1 MEKLITLKKV
11 NFLDV
16 FGSGDEYL
24 KLIEKSLNVTIFARG
39 DKVKI
44 KGDKKNTLTAYD
56 TIFEMIETISK
67 TKNLSK
73 NDVQKIIA
81 LAQNEYLDQ
90 FNDSGKIISEGKNG
104 GVKAKTIG
112 QQNYIEKV
120 RKNDIVFSIGPAGT
134 GKTFIAVA
142 LAVNYLKQK
151 KINKI
156 ILCRPAV
163 EAGESLGFLPGDLKE
178 KIDPYL
184 NPLYDSLRYLLPE
197 KILTNYIENKLIEVA
212 PLAYMRGRTLDN
224 SFIILDEAQ
233 NATLIQMKMFLTRLG
248 IGSKSVITG
257 DVTQIDL
264 KTKGDSGLLQ
274 AINILRDIE
283 GLGFARLNETDIVR
297 HQLVTKIIKAYEQSE
312 EK

>member
-1 MEKLITLKKV
+1 MEKLIILKES
-11 NFLDV
+11 NFLDI

-24 KLIEKSLNVTIFARG
+24 KLIEKSLNVRIFARG

-44 KGDKKNTLTAYD
+44 SGNKKNALTAYD

-81 LAQNEYLDQ
+81 LAQNEFLEESI
-90 FNDSGKIISEGKNG
+90 NSNEVIVKGKNG
-104 GVKAKTIG
+104 EVKAKTVG
-112 QQNYIEKV
+112 QKNYIEKV

-142 LAVNYLKQK
+142 SAVNYLKQK

-197 KILTNYIENKLIEVA
+197 KTLTNYIENKLIEVA

-233 NATLIQMKMFLTRLG
+233 NATLVQMKMFLTRLG

-264 KTKGDSGLLQ
+264 KKKVDSGLLQ
-274 AINILRDIE
+274 AIKILKGLE
-283 GLGFARLNETDIVR
+283 GLGFVTLNETDIVR
-297 HQLVTKIIKAYEQSE
+297 HQLVTKIIKAYEESE
-312 EK
+312 VK

>member
-1 MEKLITLKKV
+1 MEKLITLKSV
-11 NFLDV
+11 SFLDI

-39 DKVKI
+39 NNVKI
-44 KGDKKNTLTAYD
+44 SGDKKNTLTAYD
-56 TIFEMIETISK
+56 TVLEMIEIISK
-67 TKNLSK
+67 TKYLSK

-81 LAQNEYLDQ
+81 IAQNEHSEESI
-90 FNDSGKIISEGKNG
+90 DSSNVIVKGRNGDVKI
-104 GVKAKTIG
+104 KTIG

-151 KINKI
+151 RINKI

-197 KILTNYIENKLIEVA
+197 KILINYIENKLIEVA

-233 NATLIQMKMFLTRLG
+233 NATLAQMKMFLTRLG

-264 KTKGDSGLLQ
+264 KRKVDSGLLQ
-274 AINILRDIE
+274 AIKILRNVD
-283 GLGFARLNETDIVR
+283 GLGFATLNETDIVR
-297 HQLVTKIIKAYEQSE
+297 HQLVTKIVKAYEQSE
-312 EK
+312 AR

>member
-1 MEKLITLKKV
+1 MEKLIILKES
-11 NFLDV
+11 NFLDI

-24 KLIEKSLNVTIFARG
+24 KLIEKSLNVRIFARG

-44 KGDKKNTLTAYD
+44 SGNKKNALTAYD

-81 LAQNEYLDQ
+81 LAQNEFLEESI
-90 FNDSGKIISEGKNG
+90 NSNEVIVKGKNG
-104 GVKAKTIG
+104 EVKAKTVG

-142 LAVNYLKQK
+142 SAVNYLKQK

-197 KILTNYIENKLIEVA
+197 KTLTNYIENKLIEVA

-233 NATLIQMKMFLTRLG
+233 NATLVQMKMFLTRLG

-264 KTKGDSGLLQ
+264 KKKVDSGLLQ
-274 AINILRDIE
+274 AIKILKGLE
-283 GLGFARLNETDIVR
+283 GLGFVTLNETDIVR
-297 HQLVTKIIKAYEQSE
+297 HQLVTKIIKAYQESE
-312 EK
+312 VK

>member
-1 MEKLITLKKV
+1 MEKLIILKESS
-11 NFLDV
+11 FLDI

-24 KLIEKSLNVTIFARG
+24 KLIEKSLNVRIFARG

-44 KGDKKNTLTAYD
+44 SGNKKNALTAYD

-81 LAQNEYLDQ
+81 LAQNEFLEESL
-90 FNDSGKIISEGKNG
+90 NSNEVIVKGKNG
-104 GVKAKTIG
+104 EVKAKTVG
-112 QQNYIEKV
+112 QKNYIEKV

-142 LAVNYLKQK
+142 SAVNYLKQK

-212 PLAYMRGRTLDN
+212 PLAYMRGRTLNN

-264 KTKGDSGLLQ
+264 KKKVDSGLLQ
-274 AINILRDIE
+274 AIKILKGLK
-283 GLGFARLNETDIVR
+283 GLGFVKLNETDIVR
-297 HQLVTKIIKAYEQSE
+297 HQLVTKIIKAYEESE
-312 EK
+312 AK

>member
-1 MEKLITLKKV
+1 MEKLIILKES
-11 NFLDV
+11 NFLDI

-24 KLIEKSLNVTIFARG
+24 KLIEKSLNVRIFARG

-44 KGDKKNTLTAYD
+44 SGNKKNALTAYD

-81 LAQNEYLDQ
+81 LAQNEFLEESI
-90 FNDSGKIISEGKNG
+90 NSNEVIVKGKNG
-104 GVKAKTIG
+104 EVKAKTVG

-142 LAVNYLKQK
+142 SAVNYLKQK

-197 KILTNYIENKLIEVA
+197 KTLTNYIENKLIEVA

-233 NATLIQMKMFLTRLG
+233 NATLVQMKMFLTRLG

-264 KTKGDSGLLQ
+264 KRKVDSGLLQ
-274 AINILRDIE
+274 AIKILKGLE
-283 GLGFARLNETDIVR
+283 GLGFVTLDEADIVR
-297 HQLVTKIIKAYEQSE
+297 HQLVTKIIKAYEESE
-312 EK
+312 VK

>member
-1 MEKLITLKKV
+1 MEKLITLKAV
-11 NFLDV
+11 SFIDI

-24 KLIEKSLNVTIFARG
+24 KLIEQSFNVTIFARG
-39 DKVKI
+39 NKVRI
-44 KGDKKNTLTAYD
+44 TGDKKNTLSAYE
-56 TIFEMIETISK
+56 TIIEMIETISK
-67 TKNLSK
+67 TKILSK

-81 LAQNEYLDQ
+81 LSQNEQ
-90 FNDSGKIISEGKNG
+90 VKKTVKSNKVIFNGKNG
-104 GVKAKTIG
+104 EVIAKTIG
-112 QQNYIEKV
+112 QKKYIQKV
-120 RKNDIVFSIGPAGT
+120 ENNDIVFSIGPAGT
-134 GKTFIAVA
+134 GKTFIAVT

-151 KINKI
+151 QINKI

-197 KILTNYIENKLIEVA
+197 KILLSYIENKLIEVA

-233 NATLIQMKMFLTRLG
+233 NATLVQMKMFLTRLG
-248 IGSKSVITG
+248 LGSKAVITG
-257 DVTQIDL
+257 DITQIDL
-264 KTKGDSGLLQ
+264 KKKVDSGLLQ
-274 AINILRDIE
+274 AIKILKDLK
-283 GLGFARLNETDIVR
+283 GLGFVTLNETDIVR
-297 HQLVTKIIKAYEQSE
+297 HQLVSKIIRAYEKY

>member
-1 MEKLITLKKV
+1 MEKLIILKES
-11 NFLDV
+11 NFLDI

-24 KLIEKSLNVTIFARG
+24 KLIEKSLNVRIFARG

-44 KGDKKNTLTAYD
+44 SGNKKNALTAYD

-81 LAQNEYLDQ
+81 LAQNEFLEESI
-90 FNDSGKIISEGKNG
+90 NSNEVIVKGKNG
-104 GVKAKTIG
+104 EVKAKTVG

-142 LAVNYLKQK
+142 SAVNYLKQK

-197 KILTNYIENKLIEVA
+197 KTLTNYIENKLIEVA

-233 NATLIQMKMFLTRLG
+233 NATLVQMKMFLTRLG

-264 KTKGDSGLLQ
+264 KRKVDSGLLQ
-274 AINILRDIE
+274 AIKILKGLE
-283 GLGFARLNETDIVR
+283 GLGFVTLNEADIVR
-297 HQLVTKIIKAYEQSE
+297 HQLVTKIIKAYEESE
-312 EK
+312 VK